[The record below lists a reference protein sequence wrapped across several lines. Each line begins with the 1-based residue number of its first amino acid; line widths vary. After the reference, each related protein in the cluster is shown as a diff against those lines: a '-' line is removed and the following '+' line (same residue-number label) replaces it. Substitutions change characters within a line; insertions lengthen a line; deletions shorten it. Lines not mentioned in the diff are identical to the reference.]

1 MSDLRIKG
9 DTLDAL
15 HHTFTTIAKRMG
27 RAGRSMKGADSEAV
41 GAWTL
46 IRQVKDFADEWD
58 YGIEQLGKHADGAAQ
73 MLRKIAKDFDGLE
86 HELEAALQP
95 KGS

>member
-1 MSDLRIKG
+1 MADLKIKG
-9 DTLDAL
+9 EALDEL
-15 HHTFTTIAKRMG
+15 HHTFTTIAKRMA
-27 RAGRSMKGADSEAV
+27 RAGRSMKGADSESV
-41 GAWTL
+41 GAWML
-46 IRQVKDFADEWD
+46 IRKVQDFADEWD

-86 HELEAALQP
+86 RELEAALQP